1 MVVTG
6 VGAAVMG
13 TRLLLVVVSLEREDS
28 GGDVSVVDASV
39 VVDVVVVEV
48 EVVEASKSLIRSMNG
63 VDEVDVIHGG
73 RTWRGLGVMGASGK

>member
-13 TRLLLVVVSLEREDS
+13 TRLLLVVVSLESEDS
-28 GGDVSVVDASV
+28 VGAVVGASV